1 MADEIRFLETERAL
15 PQKESP
21 TDRVQHYKEFYK
33 SAEDGLEV
41 EQASRCMD
49 CGVPFCHS
57 ACPLGNL
64 IPDFNEAVYNND
76 WRSAYTILSETNN
89 FPEFTGRI
97 CPAPCESSC
106 VLGINEDAVTIEFI
120 EKSIIEKA
128 FKSGWVE
135 PQVSAVKTGKKIAI
149 IGSGPAG
156 LACAD
161 QLNKKGHDISVF
173 EKNDKPGG
181 LLRYGIP
188 DFKLEKNIVDRRID
202 LLEKEGIEFFLN
214 KNIGVDVNV
223 TDVVAQYEA
232 VVLCGGA
239 EQPRDLDIEGRSLK
253 GIHFAMDYLEQCN
266 RRVAGKTID
275 IENEI
280 IVKRKNIVVI
290 GGGDTG
296 SDCIGN
302 SNRLGAETIV
312 QIELLAKPPSDRT
325 VDNPW
330 PLWPMT
336 LKNSS
341 SHEEGCERSWSILTK
356 RFVSDDGVNL
366 SGIETV
372 KVSWEKDIE
381 GKYKMQEI
389 EGTSGI
395 IPCDIVFIAVGF
407 LHPLKE
413 GLLSQLEL
421 ELDNRGNVLTTDYK
435 SSAEKIF
442 SAGDMRRGQSL
453 VVWAIAEGRACA
465 EVVDAFLNQEIT

>member
-275 IENEI
+275 IEKEI

-302 SNRLGAETIV
+302 SNRLGAEAIA

-389 EGTSGI
+389 KGTSGI

>member
-128 FKSGWVE
+128 FKSGWVK

-161 QLNKKGHDISVF
+161 QLNKKGHDIVVF

-202 LLEKEGIEFFLN
+202 LLEKEGIEFLLN
-214 KNIGVDVNV
+214 RNIGVDVSV

-239 EQPRDLDIEGRSLK
+239 EQPRDLDIDGRSLN
-253 GIHFAMDYLEQCN
+253 GIHFAMDYLGQCN

-280 IVKRKNIVVI
+280 IVKGKNIVVI

-302 SNRLGAETIV
+302 SNRLGAETIT

-325 VDNPW
+325 AENPW

-407 LHPLKE
+407 LHPLKK
-413 GLLSQLEL
+413 GLLSQLAL

>member
-128 FKSGWVE
+128 FKSGWVK

-275 IENEI
+275 IEKEI

-302 SNRLGAETIV
+302 SNRLGAETIT

-325 VDNPW
+325 AENPW

-395 IPCDIVFIAVGF
+395 IPCDIVFLAVGF

-413 GLLSQLEL
+413 GLLSQLAL

>member
-1 MADEIRFLETERAL
+1 MANEIRFLETERAL

-33 SAEDGLEV
+33 SAEEGLEV

-64 IPDFNEAVYNND
+64 IPDFNEAVYNKD

-128 FKSGWVE
+128 FKSGWVQ
-135 PQVSAVKTGKKIAI
+135 PQVSAERTGKKIAI

-161 QLNKKGHDISVF
+161 QLNKKGHDIVVF

-202 LLEKEGIEFFLN
+202 LLEKEGIEFLLN
-214 KNIGVDVNV
+214 RNIGVDVSV

-239 EQPRDLDIEGRSLK
+239 EQPRDLDIDGRSLN
-253 GIHFAMDYLEQCN
+253 GIHFAMDYLGQCN

-280 IVKRKNIVVI
+280 IVKGKNIVVI

-302 SNRLGAETIV
+302 SNRLEAETIT
-312 QIELLAKPPSDRT
+312 QIELLSKPSSDRT
-325 VDNPW
+325 ADDPW

-336 LKNSS
+336 LKTSS
-341 SHEEGCERSWSILTK
+341 SHEEGCDRSWSILTK
-356 RFVSDDGVNL
+356 RFVSEDGVNL

-381 GKYKMQEI
+381 GKYKMREI
-389 EGTSGI
+389 TGTSEI
-395 IPCDIVFIAVGF
+395 IPCDIVFLAVGF

-413 GLLSQLEL
+413 GMLSQLAI

-453 VVWAIAEGRACA
+453 VVWAIAEGRECA
-465 EVVDAFLNQEIT
+465 EAVDAFLTKK

>member
-465 EVVDAFLNQEIT
+465 EVVNAFLNQEIT

>member
-280 IVKRKNIVVI
+280 IVKGKNIVVI

-302 SNRLGAETIV
+302 SNRLGAEAIA

-389 EGTSGI
+389 KGTSGI

-465 EVVDAFLNQEIT
+465 EVVNAFLNQEIT

>member
-280 IVKRKNIVVI
+280 IVKGKNIVVI

-302 SNRLGAETIV
+302 SNRLGAEAIA